1 MDHKKQALT
10 AADLTEIE
18 VFSDPQFSPDGNSY
32 TYVSTTINEN
42 KEYES
47 HLFHQNLKEK
57 TSKQWTFGEE
67 NNSNLRISPDGKNAL
82 FISTRSGTS
91 QLWLLPTYGGEAR
104 QLTTFQNGVSTP
116 DWSKDGRSIIFS
128 TSLDSNDDV
137 KNQKEPTK
145 EEKQKEQENKKKKP
159 LVVNRLKYK
168 SDAIGFHDE
177 KRTQLILFDVKN
189 ETFTQ
194 LTNHDADH
202 VYQDIS
208 PDGNLVLFS
217 ANLSDDA
224 DYELKNDLYTVNVT
238 TKEIT
243 KLTSGTGSYH
253 SASFSPSGDKISSFG
268 HEFAYK
274 GATLNELYIFDAAT
288 KERFCLSEKWDMQL
302 GDLMIG
308 DTRLG
313 QSETGPVWSKDEQRL
328 FFIATDFGAT
338 GLYEVTKDGE
348 LEVHYKND
356 NHVFGFS
363 YDAES
368 ESFILGISTPTNP
381 CNFYHLN
388 NEGALKRLTNGN
400 ESFLKEVSLSEP
412 ETLTVT
418 AEDGWEIQGWLLRPY
433 GFTEGKKYPFI
444 LEIHGGPHAMYGQTY
459 FHELQLLAAKGYVVL
474 YTNPRGSHGYGQ
486 DFVDACRTDYGGGDY
501 TDLMSA
507 VDYALENYSFID
519 KNRLGVTGGSYG
531 GFMTNWIVSHTKRFK
546 AAVTQRSISNWL
558 SFYGVSDIGYFFTE
572 WEHGLNLL
580 DDPAKL
586 WDFSPLKY
594 AENVETPLLILHGE
608 LDFRCPVEQGEQ
620 LFITLK
626 HLRKDVEFVR
636 FPDANH
642 ELSRSGKPEMRL
654 ERLNHICDWFDYY
667 LADKKA

>member
-1 MDHKKQALT
+1 MDHKKRALT

-47 HLFHQNLKEK
+47 HLFHQNLKEN
-57 TSKQWTFGEE
+57 TSQQWTFGEDK
-67 NNSNLRISPDGKNAL
+67 NSNLCFSPDGKNAL
-82 FISTRSGTS
+82 FISARSGTP
-91 QLWLLPTYGGEAR
+91 QLWLLPTDGGEAR

-116 DWSKDGRSIIFS
+116 HWTKDGKSIIFS
-128 TSLDSNDDV
+128 TSLDATDDV
-137 KNQKEPTK
+137 NTQKELTK

-168 SDAIGFHDE
+168 SDAIGFHDD
-177 KRTQLILFDVKN
+177 KRTQLILFELNN

-194 LTNHDADH
+194 LTHHDADH
-202 VYQDIS
+202 VYQDMS
-208 PDGNLVLFS
+208 PDGKLVLFS

-224 DYELKNDLYTVNVT
+224 DYELKNDLYTVNAT

-243 KLTSGTGSYH
+243 KLTDETGSYH
-253 SASFSPSGDKISSFG
+253 SASFSPSGDKIASFG

-274 GATLNELYIFDAAT
+274 GATLNELYIFDTET
-288 KERFCLSEKWDMQL
+288 KKRVCLSDEWDMQL
-302 GDLMIG
+302 GDIMIG

-313 QSETGPVWSKDEQRL
+313 ESETGPVWSKDEQRI

-338 GLYEVTKDGE
+338 GLYEVTLDGE
-348 LEVHYKND
+348 LTVRYKND

-381 CNFYHLN
+381 GNFYHLN
-388 NEGALKRLTNGN
+388 HKGELNRLTNGN
-400 ESFLKEVSLSEP
+400 ERFLNEVALSEP

-418 AEDGWEIQGWLLRPY
+418 AEDGWAIQGWLLRPY
-433 GFTEGKKYPFI
+433 GFTEGKKYPFV

-486 DFVDACRTDYGGGDY
+486 EFVNACRTDYGGGDY

-507 VDYALENYSFID
+507 VDYVLENYSFID
-519 KNRLGVTGGSYG
+519 EDRLGVTGGSYG
-531 GFMTNWIVSHTKRFK
+531 GFMTNWIVSHTNRFK
-546 AAVTQRSISNWL
+546 AAVTSVPSQTGS
-558 SFYGVSDIGYFFTE
+558 VFT
-572 WEHGLNLL
+572 G
-580 DDPAKL
+580 
-586 WDFSPLKY
+586 
-594 AENVETPLLILHGE
+594 
-608 LDFRCPVEQGEQ
+608 
-620 LFITLK
+620 
-626 HLRKDVEFVR
+626 
-636 FPDANH
+636 
-642 ELSRSGKPEMRL
+642 
-654 ERLNHICDWFDYY
+654 
-667 LADKKA
+667 